1 MFSSSLRIALSEAIV
16 TSLIFTQ
23 VFSPAILFASDEDTV
38 LPVNDQVVIESQEE
52 VMTTPVDATPEDIS
66 SAPSEVVGSEVS
78 SETQYIDVP
87 QELSQTGTEIEAV
100 TENIP
105 ETQIS

>member
-1 MFSSSLRIALSEAIV
+1 MFSPSIRIALSEAIV
-16 TSLIFTQ
+16 TSLFFTQ

-52 VMTTPVDATPEDIS
+52 VIATPVDVLPEDIS
-66 SAPSEVVGSEVS
+66 SPPSEAEGSEVS

-87 QELSQTGTEIEAV
+87 QELSQTGEEIKAV
-100 TENIP
+100 IESIP